1 MPIEGD
7 LKSINFASI
16 LQLIS
21 QEHLTGVL
29 KIRRKNE
36 LVDIGF
42 IEGFITGAFF
52 EKGEKTERLENYL
65 VRSGIIK
72 KNLFEMI
79 QEIHEET
86 KRPIMNII
94 IDDKYLTLEEI
105 ERIIKFKIQEVID
118 EVFTWQE
125 GEFKFEQGAIIYPKS
140 IIKIKLN
147 TENIVLESARRFDE
161 WPRIINQI
169 PAPDLVFKK
178 IERPELKLKLPDDES
193 QVLSLIDGQRSV
205 SDLIEISG
213 LGKFHTYSCLYHLLT
228 TGQIEV
234 AYAKPTPKV
243 VKPKKEFSLKFL
255 ATPAMVLLFIV
266 VVLIEVL
273 IGNFVSRKLNF
284 SFSVFEQPNSESD
297 YYDYKKVFY
306 YKHNRTPS
314 NAEVEFIFEK
324 KD

>member
-7 LKSINFASI
+7 LKSINFSSI

-29 KIRRKNE
+29 KIKRKSE

-65 VRSGIIK
+65 VRSGFIK
-72 KNLFEMI
+72 KNLFDMI

-94 IDDKYLTLEEI
+94 IDDKYLTMEEI

-125 GEFKFEQGAIIYPKS
+125 GEFKFEQGAVIYPKS
-140 IIKIKLN
+140 LIKIKLN

-161 WPRIINQI
+161 WPRIASQI
-169 PAPDLVFKK
+169 TSSDLVYKK
-178 IERPELKLKLPDDES
+178 IERPELKLKLPEDELR
-193 QVLSLIDGQRSV
+193 VLSLIDGQRSV
-205 SDLIEISG
+205 NDLIEISG
-213 LGKFHTYSCLYHLLT
+213 LGKFHTYSSLYHLLT
-228 TGQIEV
+228 TGQIEL

-243 VKPKKEFSLKFL
+243 VKPKKELSLKFL
-255 ATPAMVLLFIV
+255 SAPAMIILFALIV
-266 VVLIEVL
+266 ILEIL
-273 IGNFVSRKLNF
+273 IGSFVSSTVKY
-284 SFSVFEQPNSESD
+284 SFSVFNQTSSEYD
-297 YYDYKKVFY
+297 YYDYKKIFF
-306 YKHNRTPS
+306 YKHNRMPS
-314 NAEVEFIFEK
+314 TVEVKHIFEEYK
-324 KD
+324 

>member
-7 LKSINFASI
+7 LKSINFSSI

-21 QEHLTGVL
+21 QERLTGVL
-29 KIRRKNE
+29 KIKRKNE

-42 IEGFITGAFF
+42 IEGYITGAFF

-94 IDDKYLTLEEI
+94 IDDKYLTIEEI
-105 ERIIKFKIQEVID
+105 ERIIKFKIQEVVD

-125 GEFKFEQGAIIYPKS
+125 GEFKFEQGAVIYPKS
-140 IIKIKLN
+140 IIRIKLN
-147 TENIVLESARRFDE
+147 TENIVIESARRFDE

-169 PAPDLVFKK
+169 PSSDLVYKK
-178 IERPELKLKLPDDES
+178 VERPELKLKLPDDEL

-205 SDLIEISG
+205 NDLIEISG

-228 TGQIEV
+228 TGQIELS
-234 AYAKPTPKV
+234 YAKPTPKI
-243 VKPKKEFSLKFL
+243 VKPKKEISLKFL
-255 ATPAMVLLFIV
+255 STPIMILLFIAV
-266 VVLIEVL
+266 VFIEL
-273 IGNFVSRKLNF
+273 LLGNFVSKKLNF
-284 SFSVFEQPNSESD
+284 SFSIFEQSFSESD
-297 YYDYKKVFY
+297 YYDYKKVFF
-306 YKHNRTPS
+306 YKHNRLPS
-314 NAEVEFIFEK
+314 TLEVKSIFEK
-324 KD
+324 E

>member
-16 LQLIS
+16 LQLIA
-21 QEHLTGVL
+21 QEKLTGVL

-36 LVDIGF
+36 VVDIGF
-42 IEGFITGAFF
+42 IEGQVTGAFF

-65 VRSGIIK
+65 VRSGFIK

-79 QEIHEET
+79 KEIHEET

-94 IDDKYLTLEEI
+94 IDDKYLTIEEI

-125 GEFKFEQGAIIYPKS
+125 GEFKFEQGAVIYPKS
-140 IIKIKLN
+140 LIKIRLS

-161 WPRIINQI
+161 WPRIVSQI
-169 PAPDLVFKK
+169 TSPDLVFKK
-178 IERPELKLKLPDDES
+178 IEKPELKLKLPEDELR
-193 QVLSLIDGQRSV
+193 VLSLIDGHRSV
-205 SDLIEISG
+205 NDLIDISG

-228 TGQIEV
+228 TGQIEL

-243 VKPKKEFSLKFL
+243 VKQKKEIPLKFL
-255 ATPAMVLLFIV
+255 SAPATLFLFLIV
-266 VVLIEVL
+266 ILIEILV
-273 IGNFVSRKLNF
+273 GNFLSSRLKYSF
-284 SFSVFEQPNSESD
+284 SFFNTTYTEPD
-297 YYDYKKVFY
+297 YYDYKKIFF
-306 YKHNRTPS
+306 YKHNRIPANS
-314 NAEVEFIFEK
+314 EVKALFEK
-324 KD
+324 

>member
-79 QEIHEET
+79 REIHEET

-94 IDDKYLTLEEI
+94 IDDKYLTVDEI
-105 ERIIKFKIQEVID
+105 ERIIKFKIQEVVD

-125 GEFKFEQGAIIYPKS
+125 GEFKFEQGAVIYPKS
-140 IIKIKLN
+140 IIKIRLN
-147 TENIVLESARRFDE
+147 TENMVLESARRFDE

-169 PAPDLVFKK
+169 PSSDLVYKK
-178 IERPELKLKLPDDES
+178 IDRPELKLKLPDDELL
-193 QVLSLIDGQRSV
+193 VLSLVDGQRSV
-205 SDLIEISG
+205 DDLIEISG

-228 TGQIEV
+228 TGRIELS
-234 AYAKPTPKV
+234 YAKPTPKMT
-243 VKPKKEFSLKFL
+243 KPKKEISLKFL
-255 ATPAMVLLFIV
+255 STPAMIFLFIV
-266 VVLIEVL
+266 IVLIEIL
-273 IGNFVSRKLNF
+273 AGNFASKKLNF
-284 SFSVFEQPNSESD
+284 SFSVFEQPVSESD
-297 YYDYKKVFY
+297 YYDYKKVFF
-306 YKHNRTPS
+306 YKHNRIPS
-314 NAEVEFIFEK
+314 TVEVKSIFEK
-324 KD
+324 E

>member
-16 LQLIS
+16 LQLVS

-79 QEIHEET
+79 REIHEET

-94 IDDKYLTLEEI
+94 IDDKYLTVEEI

-125 GEFKFEQGAIIYPKS
+125 GEFKFEQGAVIYPKS
-140 IIKIKLN
+140 IIKIRLN

-161 WPRIINQI
+161 WPKIVNQI
-169 PAPDLVFKK
+169 PSSDLVYKK
-178 IERPELKLKLPDDES
+178 IERPELKLKLPEDELR
-193 QVLSLIDGQRSV
+193 VLSLIDGQRSV
-205 SDLIEISG
+205 NDLIEISG

-228 TGQIEV
+228 TGQIELS
-234 AYAKPTPKV
+234 YAKPTPKII
-243 VKPKKEFSLKFL
+243 KPKKEISLKFL
-255 ATPAMVLLFIV
+255 YAPAMVLLFIV
-266 VVLIEVL
+266 VVCLEIL
-273 IGNFVSRKLNF
+273 IGNFVNQRLNL
-284 SFSVFEQPNSESD
+284 SFSAFESSFSESD
-297 YYDYKKVFY
+297 DYDYKKIFF
-306 YKHNRTPS
+306 YKHNRIPS
-314 NAEVEFIFEK
+314 SKEVKYIFGQK
-324 KD
+324 

>member
-21 QEHLTGVL
+21 QEHITGVL
-29 KIRRKNE
+29 KIKRKNE

-42 IEGFITGAFF
+42 IEGFIIGAFF

-65 VRSGIIK
+65 VRSGFIK

-79 QEIHEET
+79 REIHEET

-94 IDDKYLTLEEI
+94 IDDKYLTVEEI

-125 GEFKFEQGAIIYPKS
+125 GEFKFEQSAVIYPKS

-169 PAPDLVFKK
+169 SSSDLVYKK
-178 IERPELKLKLPDDES
+178 VERPELKLKLPDDELR
-193 QVLSLIDGQRSV
+193 VLSLIDGQRSV
-205 SDLIEISG
+205 NDLIEISG

-228 TGQIEV
+228 TGQIELS
-234 AYAKPTPKV
+234 YAKPTPKV
-243 VKPKKEFSLKFL
+243 IKPKKKISLRFL
-255 ATPAMVLLFIV
+255 SAPAMILLFVLV
-266 VVLIEVL
+266 VFLEILV
-273 IGNFVSRKLNF
+273 GNFVTSKLKY
-284 SFSVFEQPNSESD
+284 SFSAFSPSSSESD
-297 YYDYKKVFY
+297 YYDYKKIFFY
-306 YKHNRTPS
+306 QHNRIPS
-314 NAEVEFIFEK
+314 TSEVKSIYER
-324 KD
+324 